1 MTRLSLPHGQLCV
14 WTDIDPAHEADFN
27 AWYDREHMQER
38 VAIPGFT
45 HARRFRATDRGP
57 RKYLALYVTDALD
70 VFHGDAYR
78 RAFTQQTAWSL
89 ANFERMT
96 GTQRRVGELT
106 IEAGDGEGA
115 HLALFDQA
123 AWDKYGLAKFA
134 GAAFPSNTLLDAK
147 PAQSKGAQD
156 HELPDGAFS
165 SHDNS
170 LAALQ
175 QRGVVFL
182 SCHNAIWELA
192 ERLDGANANPDKL
205 PLDALAADL
214 TNHVIPS
221 AIVTPGAVGTLP
233 ELQQAGFTYAK

>member
-45 HARRFRATDRGP
+45 HARRFRATDGGP
-57 RKYLALYVTDALD
+57 RRYLALYVTDTLD
-70 VFHGDAYR
+70 VFRGDAYR

-115 HLALFDQA
+115 HLALFV
-123 AWDKYGLAKFA
+123 
-134 GAAFPSNTLLDAK
+134 
-147 PAQSKGAQD
+147 
-156 HELPDGAFS
+156 LPPDRIDVPHLRARF
-165 SHDNS
+165 D
-170 LAALQ
+170 AALQ
-175 QRGVVFL
+175 EPGIHAARLFRTSPDL
-182 SCHNAIWELA
+182 SAPIGAAAAAGPGADALVLVEGSDAAAARRVAAELA
-192 ERLDGANANPDKL
+192 GHDDVRTFDLLWRAAAPL
-205 PLDALAADL
+205 PAAHRDAQAAAE
-214 TNHVIPS
+214 P
-221 AIVTPGAVGTLP
+221 AAVVAPALP
-233 ELQQAGFTYAK
+233 A